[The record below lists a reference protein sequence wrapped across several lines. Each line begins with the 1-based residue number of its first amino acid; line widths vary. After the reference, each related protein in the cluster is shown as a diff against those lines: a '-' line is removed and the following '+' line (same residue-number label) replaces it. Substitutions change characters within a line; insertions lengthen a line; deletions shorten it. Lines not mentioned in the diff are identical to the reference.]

1 MDWRGMKW
9 YVHSQEIVYMGQ
21 FRPKTTTIFY
31 LESVQSRVSNF
42 DARVSKLTSWAQS
55 SSFAAK
61 VVSARFHKIHCAQD
75 SAQDFAQVNYTYLS
89 AKRWIHIDTMM
100 LNPASRST
108 LHPGCKYNVKAIV
121 LRKAMKSMTVPAEI
135 DNLPL
140 KGFYNHDSLGRKQ
153 QSSPRQSRQSQQK
166 STI

>member
-1 MDWRGMKW
+1 MLLFPTSKK
-9 YVHSQEIVYMGQ
+9 H
-21 FRPKTTTIFY
+21 TIFY
-31 LESVQSRVSNF
+31 IKNFQSRISNLG
-42 DARVSKLTSWAQS
+42 ARISKWTSWAES
-55 SSFAAK
+55 SSFPAK

-135 DNLPL
+135 NNLPL

-153 QSSPRQSRQSQQK
+153 QSSPRQPRQSQQK